1 MSLLK
6 SVAGLLL
13 GLSLHTLSA
22 EVASTD
28 SVPSF
33 DDINLSEV
41 TVRYSLPKLKMKK
54 EGVEIRVKGTWLA
67 NSGTALDLMGKMPF
81 VTRQGSD
88 IEVIGK
94 GSPDIYINGRKMRDR
109 SELDRLASSDI
120 KSVEVVT
127 TPGARYDASVNAV
140 ILITTVAP
148 QGEGISVNDRTTLGY
163 KHYVYLFQQAGLNYR
178 KDGLDL
184 FASLNYE
191 NYRDRLT
198 TVNHTLQYLPQ
209 GVVSQDY
216 AGHSFSRYPVY
227 QGKVGFNYQKSD
239 DSFGL
244 FYDFSYRP
252 AYSHGQSAT
261 VRYLD
266 GMETDRLWNQS
277 LSDDRHDRQHLLNLY
292 YNGKRGE
299 WQLSANLDF
308 LWQVNDADSRQAEVS
323 AINPE
328 RVFSTVNDVTN
339 RLIAGNLN
347 ASHSLWHG
355 DLRFGGEI
363 TDINRKDLYLADVDF
378 IEDNDTRIHE
388 TTYALF
394 AESSQGL
401 GKFTAS
407 AGLRWEYTDSRF
419 FLYGIR
425 QDDRTCNYGN
435 FAPSASISLPV
446 GEVNLRGTYTRR
458 ISRPA
463 FSQLRSAVRYVDR
476 YSYETGNPSLRPVYR
491 DYVSLT
497 ASWKDLMFQADYTST
512 DNYFIWQTSPYP
524 EVPGA
529 TLLRMENKP
538 RFSSWSA
545 TIQWSP
551 TFGCWRPSLMA
562 SISGQDFKMP
572 HGGHT
577 VRFDRPMGLV
587 RFDNAIRLLWDI
599 WLNCDLF
606 WRSGGDDSN
615 VRFVSTWNCD
625 LGIYKSF
632 SNDTWSV
639 KLQLND
645 LFDTSRLRFTTYDA
659 ISAVAVDKRYDTR
672 DLSLTV
678 RYNFNA
684 ARARYRGREASSP
697 EKNRL

>member
-13 GLSLHTLSA
+13 GLWCHALSA
-22 EVASTD
+22 EVATSA
-28 SVPSF
+28 SLPSF
-33 DDINLSEV
+33 DDINLGEV

-54 EGVEIRVKGTWLA
+54 EGVEVRVKGTWLA
-67 NSGTALDLMGKMPF
+67 NTGTLLDLMGKMPF
-81 VTRQGSD
+81 VTRHGSE

-140 ILITTVAP
+140 ILITTIAP
-148 QGEGISVNDRTTLGY
+148 QGEGISVYDRTTLGY
-163 KHYVYLFQQAGLNYR
+163 KHYVYLFQQSGFNYR
-178 KDGLDL
+178 KDGLDI

-216 AGHSFSRYPVY
+216 ADHSFSLYQVY
-227 QGKVGFNYQKSD
+227 QGKAGFNYQTGD
-239 DSFGL
+239 DSFGM

-252 AYSHGQSAT
+252 SDCHGRSES

-266 GMETDRLWNQS
+266 GLETDRLWNQS
-277 LSDDRHDRQHLLNLY
+277 LADDRHDRQHLLNFY
-292 YNGKRGE
+292 YNGKMGE
-299 WQLSANLDF
+299 WRLSANLDF

-323 AINPE
+323 AVNPE

-347 ASHSLWHG
+347 ASRPLWRG
-355 DLRFGGEI
+355 DIRFGGEV
-363 TDINRKDLYLADVDF
+363 TDIDRKDLYLSDVDF

-394 AESSQGL
+394 AESSQSF
-401 GKFTAS
+401 GKITAS

-425 QDDRTCNYGN
+425 QDDRTRSYSN
-435 FAPSASISLPV
+435 FVPSASISLPV
-446 GEVNLRGTYTRR
+446 GAVDLRGTYTRR

-463 FSQLRSAVRYVDR
+463 FAQLRSAVKYIDR
-476 YSYETGNPSLRPVYR
+476 YSYEAGNPSLRPVYR

-497 ASWKDLMFQADYTST
+497 ASWKDLMLQADYTST
-512 DNYFIWQTSPYP
+512 ENYFIWQTSQYN

-545 TIQWSP
+545 TVQWSP
-551 TFGCWRPSLMA
+551 TFGCWRPSLMG
-562 SISGQDFKMP
+562 SIGGQDFKILHRGRTM
-572 HGGHT
+572 
-577 VRFDRPMGLV
+577 RFDHPMGIV
-587 RFDNAIRLLWDI
+587 RFDNAIRLPWEI
-599 WLNCDLF
+599 WLNCDLL
-606 WRSGGDDSN
+606 WRSGGDDAN
-615 VRFVSTWNCD
+615 VRLLSTWQCN
-625 LGIYKSF
+625 LGLYKSF
-632 SNDTWSV
+632 ANDTWSV

-645 LFDTSRLRFTTYDA
+645 LFDTSRLRFTNYDA
-659 ISAVAVDKRYDTR
+659 ISAVTVDKRYDTR

-684 ARARYRGREASSP
+684 ARARYTGREASSS